1 MKMHWFPFI
10 ALALILVSA
19 GLRRFFEKD
28 RKTSIALVVLGILIF
43 AFGCLWKM

>member
-19 GLRRFFEKD
+19 GIRRFMEKD
-28 RKTSIALVVLGILIF
+28 RKTAIALVVLGILVFIL
-43 AFGCLWKM
+43 ACLWLR